1 MLMCS
6 IVQHVAA
13 NVYHGADNAT
23 ATLRTCRDATQ
34 QRARASVTVR
44 VYDPDTPSV
53 VIHQQ
58 DTGLKK
64 RRRMSLADDLF
75 PNSADIAL
83 VGVESCEK
91 CLTVLNADVV

>member
-13 NVYHGADNAT
+13 DVYQGADDAT

-34 QRARASVTVR
+34 QHARALVIVR

-53 VIHQQ
+53 VVNQQ
-58 DTGLKK
+58 DTSLKQ
-64 RRRMSLADDLF
+64 
-75 PNSADIAL
+75 
-83 VGVESCEK
+83 
-91 CLTVLNADVV
+91 